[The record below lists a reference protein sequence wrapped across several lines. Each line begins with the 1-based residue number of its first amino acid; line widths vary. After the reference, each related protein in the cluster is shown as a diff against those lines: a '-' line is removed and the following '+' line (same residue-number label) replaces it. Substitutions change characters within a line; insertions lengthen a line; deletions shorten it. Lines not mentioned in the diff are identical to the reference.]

1 MTLILGAA
9 SLALPFNAASAH
21 EQAIGLT
28 EVSFIA
34 PETASASCLE
44 QTCRVEVAH
53 RYSIHDAESTL
64 MHVLGARADLVGD
77 ADAQRK
83 FADYVASQFTL
94 TDAATGEAIALTLL
108 GGEVEPGVHDGRH
121 ELGVGVVGEQGIE
134 GDVVTPRRQHR
145 RGERSVGIRH
155 HDRRCVVGRSRSP
168 RPPHQVRRLVDAE
181 GRVTGAN
188 ATEDLDHVGDG
199 RWTGDPAA
207 GGVHRRNGARS
218 R

>member
-1 MTLILGAA
+1 MSRRLTTLILGAA

-77 ADAQRK
+77 AEAQRK

-94 TDAATGEAIALTLL
+94 TDVGTGEAIALTLL
-108 GGEVEPGVHDGRH
+108 GGEVERGYFWVYQEG
-121 ELGVGVVGEQGIE
+121 EL
-134 GDVVTPRRQHR
+134 
-145 RGERSVGIRH
+145 
-155 HDRRCVVGRSRSP
+155 
-168 RPPHQVRRLVDAE
+168 A
-181 GRVTGAN
+181 
-188 ATEDLDHVGDG
+188 
-199 RWTGDPAA
+199 PAA
-207 GGVHRRNGARS
+207 AGLTVLDSVLMDVIPQQTNRVNLKHQGQVDTLVFSGPQRPQAYRFD
-218 R
+218 